1 MWLIQVEY
9 SDPKYKVVL
18 SKEQKKIWASNWFR
32 WNWIMAEG
40 FDVGLPGDERASSWP
55 SVAVAQLA
63 ESVKVGR
70 LLQSVGVHS
79 L

>member
-1 MWLIQVEY
+1 MGFQLVQMEL
-9 SDPKYKVVL
+9 DH
-18 SKEQKKIWASNWFR
+18 
-32 WNWIMAEG
+32 AEG
-40 FDVGLPGDERASSWP
+40 FDVGLPGDEKASSWP
-55 SVAVAQLA
+55 SDVVAQLA

>member
-32 WNWIMAEG
+32 WNWIMADSSTLACPATREHRR
-40 FDVGLPGDERASSWP
+40 GLATPWPSWP
-55 SVAVAQLA
+55 SP
-63 ESVKVGR
+63 
-70 LLQSVGVHS
+70 
-79 L
+79 